1 MQSVAEFPLG
11 EAETC
16 SRNSAGVGVG
26 VPDIGILATSPPPY
40 QLMDQSVM
48 ANSRL
53 FSSFNQEMGQCGS
66 PLGHGRNCAPQ
77 ARCRQ
82 AGREMRQYQPLET

>member
-1 MQSVAEFPLG
+1 
-11 EAETC
+11 
-16 SRNSAGVGVG
+16 
-26 VPDIGILATSPPPY
+26 
-40 QLMDQSVM
+40 MDQSVM

-53 FSSFNQEMGQCGS
+53 FSSFNQEMGQRGS

-77 ARCRQ
+77 ALCRQ

>member
-1 MQSVAEFPLG
+1 
-11 EAETC
+11 
-16 SRNSAGVGVG
+16 
-26 VPDIGILATSPPPY
+26 
-40 QLMDQSVM
+40 MDQSVM